1 MSRGSGTGKGRSREL
16 EAGDEKEPVVT
27 SGMVSCPAREASWGS
42 FGKGERMVGRSRI
55 GVRVALLAAML
66 FALASCGGGEQ
77 GGQEEGGG
85 GGQGGPNRGDM
96 SIAVV
101 THGQASDPFWSV
113 VQNGVNAAAEDM
125 GVQVEY
131 NAPDTFD
138 MVEMSQLIDAAVATE
153 PDGLIV
159 SIPDADALREAIQGA
174 VDAGIPV
181 ISMNSGSDVYEELGL
196 LTHVG
201 QTELIAGEEAGQRL
215 ADEGVINALCIN
227 QEVGNAA
234 LDQRCEGFEQGLG
247 GEVQVVAVDLNN
259 PTDAQAKI
267 ESAVN
272 QNPDINGMLTLGPTG
287 AEPALKALREA
298 GKLEEIKLAT
308 FDLAP
313 SVLEAIRDG
322 DMVFAVDQQQYLQ
335 GYLPIV
341 FLTNYAQYG
350 VTPASEV
357 LTGPAFVTQENAQ
370 QVIDLS
376 KKGIR

>member
-1 MSRGSGTGKGRSREL
+1 MKGR
-16 EAGDEKEPVVT
+16 V
-27 SGMVSCPAREASWGS
+27 
-42 FGKGERMVGRSRI
+42 RI
-55 GVRVALLAAML
+55 KVWFVLVAAMML
-66 FALASCGGGEQ
+66 VVAGCGGGEE
-77 GGQEEGGG
+77 GGEQQGGG
-85 GGQGGPNRGDM
+85 GAERGDIR
-96 SIAVV
+96 IAVV

-113 VQNGVNAAAEDM
+113 VKNGVDQGAEDM
-125 GVQVEY
+125 GVEVEY
-131 NAPDTFD
+131 NAPQTFD
-138 MVEMSQLIDAAVATE
+138 PVKMSQLIDAAVASE
-153 PDGLIV
+153 PDGLVI
-159 SIPDADALREAIQGA
+159 SIPDPDALRESIEKANE
-174 VDAGIPV
+174 AGIPIV
-181 ISMNSGSDVYEELGL
+181 SINTGSDVSEELGA

-201 QTELIAGEEAGQRL
+201 QTERIAGVGAGERLAEAGV
-215 ADEGVINALCIN
+215 DNALCIN
-227 QEVGNAA
+227 QEVGNIA

-247 GEVQVVAVDLNN
+247 GQVKVVAVDLNN

-267 ESAVN
+267 DTAVQ
-272 QNPDINGMLTLGPTG
+272 QNPDINGMLALGPTG

-298 GKLEEIKLAT
+298 GKLQDIKLAT

-370 QVIDLS
+370 QVINLS
-376 KKGIR
+376 KKGLR

>member
-1 MSRGSGTGKGRSREL
+1 MVRGRAKIRGWL
-16 EAGDEKEPVVT
+16 ALVAVMALVAAGCAGQE
-27 SGMVSCPAREASWGS
+27 
-42 FGKGERMVGRSRI
+42 
-55 GVRVALLAAML
+55 
-66 FALASCGGGEQ
+66 GGEQ
-77 GGQEEGGG
+77 QGGG
-85 GGQGGPNRGDM
+85 GAQRGDIR
-96 SIAVV
+96 IAVV

-113 VQNGVNAAAEDM
+113 VKNGVDQGASDM
-125 GVQVEY
+125 GVEVEY
-131 NAPDTFD
+131 NAPQTFD
-138 MVEMSQLIDAAVATE
+138 PVKMSQLIDAAVASE
-153 PDGLIV
+153 PDGLVV
-159 SIPDADALREAIQGA
+159 SIPDPEALRESIEKANE
-174 VDAGIPV
+174 AGIPIV
-181 ISMNSGSDVYEELGL
+181 SINTGSDVSEDLGA

-201 QTELIAGEEAGQRL
+201 QTEFKAGVGAGERL
-215 ADEGVINALCIN
+215 AQEGVDNALCIN
-227 QEVGNAA
+227 QEVGNVA

-247 GEVQVVAVDLNN
+247 GQVKVVAVDLNN

-267 ESAVN
+267 ETAVN
-272 QNPDINGMLTLGPTG
+272 QNPDINGMLALGPTG
-287 AEPALKALREA
+287 AEPALNALRDA
-298 GKLEEIKLAT
+298 GKLQDIRLAT

-376 KKGIR
+376 KKGLR

>member
-1 MSRGSGTGKGRSREL
+1 M
-16 EAGDEKEPVVT
+16 
-27 SGMVSCPAREASWGS
+27 
-42 FGKGERMVGRSRI
+42 
-55 GVRVALLAAML
+55 LAAML

-215 ADEGVINALCIN
+215 AEEGVTNALCIN

-247 GEVQVVAVDLNN
+247 GTVEVVSVDLTD
-259 PTDAQAKI
+259 PTGAQSAI
-267 ESAVN
+267 ETALG
-272 QNPDINGMLTLGPTG
+272 QNPDLDGMLTLGPTG
-287 AEPALKALREA
+287 AEPALAALDASGRA
-298 GKLEEIKLAT
+298 EEIQFAT
-308 FDLAP
+308 FDLSP
-313 SVLEAIRDG
+313 QVLEAVRDG
-322 DMVFAVDQQQYLQ
+322 NILFAIDQQQYLQ
-335 GYLPIV
+335 GYLPVV
-341 FLTNYAQYG
+341 FMTQFVENG
-350 VTPASEV
+350 TIPASEV
-357 LTGPAFVTQENAQ
+357 LTGPAFVTQENAER
-370 QVIDLS
+370 VIQLTED
-376 KKGIR
+376 GIR

>member
-1 MSRGSGTGKGRSREL
+1 VKGAVKIKVWFVL
-16 EAGDEKEPVVT
+16 AVVMALVVAG
-27 SGMVSCPAREASWGS
+27 
-42 FGKGERMVGRSRI
+42 
-55 GVRVALLAAML
+55 
-66 FALASCGGGEQ
+66 CGGGEE
-77 GGQEEGGG
+77 GGEQQGGG
-85 GGQGGPNRGDM
+85 GAERGDIR
-96 SIAVV
+96 IAVV

-113 VQNGVNAAAEDM
+113 VKNGVDQGAEDM
-125 GVQVEY
+125 GVEVEY
-131 NAPDTFD
+131 NAPQTFD
-138 MVEMSQLIDAAVATE
+138 MVKMSQLIDAAVASE
-153 PDGLIV
+153 PDGLVV
-159 SIPDADALREAIQGA
+159 SIPDADALRESIQKA
-174 VDAGIPV
+174 NEAGIPIV
-181 ISMNSGSDVYEELGL
+181 SINSGSDVSEELGA

-201 QTELIAGEEAGQRL
+201 QTEFIAGEGAGERLAEAGV
-215 ADEGVINALCIN
+215 DNALCIN
-227 QEVGNAA
+227 QEVGNVA

-247 GEVQVVAVDLNN
+247 GEVQVVAVDLTN

-267 ESAVN
+267 ETAVN
-272 QNPDINGMLTLGPTG
+272 QNPDINGMLALGPTG
-287 AEPALKALREA
+287 AEPALKALQEA
-298 GKLEEIKLAT
+298 GKLEDIQLAT

-376 KKGIR
+376 KKGLR